1 MFIVIA
7 AQRVP
12 GRQSVSFAH
21 QVRHT
26 PAVCPCGTAQTR
38 ETPAVVGS
46 GHSSS
51 VVQGRVQSCP
61 WAPPSVGADPAERHD
76 RSGVHGSDGAQGS
89 KGPEN
94 AEASQRVRAK
104 VRAKR

>member
-1 MFIVIA
+1 M
-7 AQRVP
+7 
-12 GRQSVSFAH
+12 SFTH
-21 QVRHT
+21 QVRQT
-26 PAVCPCGTAQTR
+26 PAVCPWGTAHTR

-51 VVQGRVQSCP
+51 VVHGRVQSCR
-61 WAPPSVGADPAERHD
+61 WAPPSVGAEPAERHD